1 VVSGTRKSGGG
12 LGDVHA
18 PGATPLTP
26 DELQGLRLPART
38 HGDLNALEA
47 ENILAG
53 WRWALRSTTSR
64 LPRLLTDEY
73 LRALHRRMFGQV
85 WSWAGDL
92 RMRQTNI
99 GVAPH
104 EIAVHLRQVLEDAA
118 YWVEHGTYP
127 ATEIAVRLHHRVVLI
142 HPFANGNGRHAR
154 MLADVLLVRHFEL
167 PRLQWGG
174 PLLDAD
180 GARRTEYLEA
190 LRAADHHD
198 YSPLLKFCA
207 VSGA

>member
-1 VVSGTRKSGGG
+1 MSGTRKSGAG
-12 LGDVHA
+12 LGGVHA

-64 LPRLLTDEY
+64 RTRLLTDEY

-104 EIAVHLRQVLEDAA
+104 EIAVNVRQVLEDAA

-127 ATEIAVRLHHRVVLI
+127 AAEIAVRLHHRVVLI

-174 PLLDAD
+174 PLLDAN

-198 YSPLLKFCA
+198 YRPLLKFCA
-207 VSGA
+207 AGGD